1 MKPLLFIYGLTVG
14 LVGSLVIF
22 SGISAVN
29 LGQEYLNKGREA
41 AGYEA
46 ATQTTFAKN
55 MGVLVK
61 TVLSFVGII
70 FLALMVYAGF
80 LWMTA
85 RGAEDQ
91 ITKAQDIIRAAI
103 IGIVITLGAY
113 SITDFVVNAVID
125 KTT

>member
-1 MKPLLFIYGLTVG
+1 
-14 LVGSLVIF
+14 
-22 SGISAVN
+22 
-29 LGQEYLNKGREA
+29 
-41 AGYEA
+41 
-46 ATQTTFAKN
+46 

-113 SITDFVVNAVID
+113 SITSFVVDAVI
-125 KTT
+125 KNTNPAPASPPAASPPPPPP